1 MFVKLTCTFSNLKY
15 TEENVMYCKL
25 FTDKIITLIYYNNM
39 TFTDEKSL
47 ILNDLLK
54 LRVRKDPIIG
64 EVPNIIYSSSVNIWK
79 RHNIFCTIR
88 PFNNSNSNKT
98 LVCVITE
105 KNGTAE
111 LFQNYI
117 TLIVGSG
124 FLIRGDIAIYD
135 NASIHVNRVNSD
147 LQSILSST
155 GIDAVLLP
163 RYSPELNPIE
173 LVFNAMT

>member
-1 MFVKLTCTFSNLKY
+1 M
-15 TEENVMYCKL
+15 
-25 FTDKIITLIYYNNM
+25 
-39 TFTDEKSL
+39 
-47 ILNDLLK
+47 
-54 LRVRKDPIIG
+54 
-64 EVPNIIYSSSVNIWK
+64 
-79 RHNIFCTIR
+79 
-88 PFNNSNSNKT
+88 
-98 LVCVITE
+98 
-105 KNGTAE
+105 
-111 LFQNYI
+111 FQNYI